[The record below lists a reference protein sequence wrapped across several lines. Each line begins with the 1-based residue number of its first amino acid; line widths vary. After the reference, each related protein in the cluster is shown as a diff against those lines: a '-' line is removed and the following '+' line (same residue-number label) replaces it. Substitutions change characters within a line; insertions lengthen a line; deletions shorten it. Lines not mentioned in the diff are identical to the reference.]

1 MKITKVILIIAM
13 LIIFAPTRAV
23 ERWADNTYAY
33 QPELMYSSYDMR
45 NMSASQMSAQ
55 NFSTLTAESETDTGR
70 SILRGG
76 RPSDPAI
83 GDGDFH
89 SPIGSGLIPLLICAM
104 LFVIYRRKKALG
116 IDGKL

>member
-55 NFSTLTAESETDTGR
+55 NSTLTAESETGTGR
-70 SILRGG
+70 SILRVG

-104 LFVIYRRKKALG
+104 LFVIYRRKKAFG

>member
-1 MKITKVILIIAM
+1 MKITKVILIITM
-13 LIIFAPTRAV
+13 LIVFAPTRAV

-33 QPELMYSSYDMR
+33 QPELMYSSYNMR

-55 NFSTLTAESETDTGR
+55 NFSTLTAKGETGTGR
-70 SILRGG
+70 SILRVG

-89 SPIGSGLIPLLICAM
+89 SPIGSGLIPLLVCAL
-104 LFVIYRRKKALG
+104 LFALYSRRKKFRV
-116 IDGKL
+116 